1 MASHT
6 TRLRP
11 KAGDAFQQ
19 AHTCSKSH
27 SADCHMR
34 SDGIIIVD
42 PSDNII
48 FADTDAI
55 GALRGPVDDWI
66 DGQLVP
72 LRDDSCTGRLADYWR
87 LLESLSVSDK
97 AGYGDTHHYLV
108 VERKEDAAVCWIQF
122 CIHYSPA
129 EDGRPLY
136 VWNVRDITNSAR
148 CLDML
153 RTSTSASSDYMLSLE
168 DDGFPHSPLL
178 TQVQSAGSGLSPA
191 PTDMESR
198 DSLFQLLETAA
209 STGAFGVI
217 HLTEFGAVDSAF
229 PRSFLGWQEE
239 DILDRSFVGLLSPD
253 DRVFFCQALRRC
265 SHDGLPQRLILKV
278 ADAFQKRH
286 LDCDVTVLMPDDV
299 HHPVLVVKAIDLPQR
314 KMQQQ
319 QQQQHCGD
327 DAAVSV
333 VRRMRLDGSASSF
346 SSSSSYTPPPPLAD
360 GNLGGRPPV
369 RAGTPF
375 VFASPLSC
383 SLSRSIS
390 SPSFGVVPAISDE
403 RQTRSINISDVDAD
417 DDEDEFGLVNGRSR
431 FAYMPPTPPK
441 KRAAETPQSL
451 LQHSFGTQRLSNMMA
466 STLALSRFDDDDD
479 DDGALSFSCGSECSC
494 SCKHNSMPLSICP
507 AADVGV
513 VDIAAL
519 SGGDTQDLGEA
530 KTVIPPSALL
540 PNLRDGTKQA
550 TRSSSSDSTSTHIDN
565 LALAPRTGKMAFR
578 ILCGMTEETAPLASS
593 KGAKSAKESVS
604 RNSMLSLV
612 SDQELARVSIP
623 MSKIFACAAAMPA
636 VSHGS
641 SIGLC
646 DSMKET
652 AHGSFSL
659 TGKSFI
665 SMLEDMNTGT
675 T

>member
-1 MASHT
+1 
-6 TRLRP
+6 
-11 KAGDAFQQ
+11 
-19 AHTCSKSH
+19 
-27 SADCHMR
+27 MR

-42 PSDNII
+42 PSDNIV

-55 GALRGPVDDWI
+55 GALRGPVDEWI
-66 DGQLVP
+66 DGQLVS
-72 LRDDSCTGRLADYWR
+72 LRDNSCTGGLADHWR

-178 TQVQSAGSGLSPA
+178 TQIQSAGSGLSPA
-191 PTDMESR
+191 PTDMKSR
-198 DSLFQLLETAA
+198 DCLFQLLETAA

-239 DILDRSFVGLLSPD
+239 DILDRSFVGLLSPE

-286 LDCDVTVLMPDDV
+286 LDCDVTVLMPDNV
-299 HHPVLVVKAIDLPQR
+299 HHPVLIVKANDLPQR
-314 KMQQQ
+314 RIQQQQ
-319 QQQQHCGD
+319 QQQQHC
-327 DAAVSV
+327 DAAPVSV
-333 VRRMRLDGSASSF
+333 VRRMRLDGSASSSF
-346 SSSSSYTPPPPLAD
+346 SSYAPPPPPPLAD
-360 GNLGGRPPV
+360 GNFGDNSPV

-375 VFASPLSC
+375 VFASPLSF
-383 SLSRSIS
+383 SLSRSVS
-390 SPSFGVVPAISDE
+390 SPSFGVVPTISDE
-403 RQTRSINISDVDAD
+403 RQTRSVDISDDD
-417 DDEDEFGLVNGRSR
+417 DDEDDFGFANGRNR

-441 KRAAETPQSL
+441 KRMVETPQSL
-451 LQHSFGTQRLSNMMA
+451 FQQSFGTQRLSNMLA
-466 STLALSRFDDDDD
+466 STLAQSNCDDN
-479 DDGALSFSCGSECSC
+479 DDGALCI
-494 SCKHNSMPLSICP
+494 CKHNSMPLSGCP
-507 AADVGV
+507 AADIGV

-519 SGGDTQDLGEA
+519 SGGDTQGLGEA
-530 KTVIPPSALL
+530 NTVIPPSALL
-540 PNLRDGTKQA
+540 SNLRDGTQQA
-550 TRSSSSDSTSTHIDN
+550 TRSSSSDSTSTHIDD
-565 LALAPRTGKMAFR
+565 LALAPSTGKMAFQ

-593 KGAKSAKESVS
+593 KGARSAKESVS

-612 SDQELARVSIP
+612 SDQDLARVSIP
-623 MSKIFACAAAMPA
+623 MSKIFACTAAIPA
-636 VSHGS
+636 VSQGS

-665 SMLEDMNTGT
+665 SMLEDMHTGT